1 MGETCYPSPPRLV
14 CFRLCHGGH
23 EEGQEGEQRDEG
35 HEGASHEEGHEEGQ
49 GDRGGL
55 RAEQWG
61 RFQKALAQ
69 QVLACRCGYSAGYGQ
84 VCFEA
89 GGSMT
94 ARSSLRVSSL
104 VGLVAPPP
112 SQALACRQR
121 SSWARW

>member
-1 MGETCYPSPPRLV
+1 MGV
-14 CFRLCHGGH
+14 CFCLCHGGH
-23 EEGQEGEQRDEG
+23 EAGRRDEEGGHEEVSHEGHEGHEEGEEGEQRDEG

-55 RAEQWG
+55 RAEQRG

-84 VCFEA
+84 GCFKA

-104 VGLVAPPP
+104 VWLVAPPP
-112 SQALACRQR
+112 S
-121 SSWARW
+121 

>member
-1 MGETCYPSPPRLV
+1 MGLKFETCYPSPPRLV

-23 EEGQEGEQRDEG
+23 EEGRRDEEGGHEEVSHEG
-35 HEGASHEEGHEEGQ
+35 HEGYEGHEEGHEEGQ

-61 RFQKALAQ
+61 GFQKALAQ

-84 VCFEA
+84 GCFEA

-94 ARSSLRVSSL
+94 AR
-104 VGLVAPPP
+104 P
-112 SQALACRQR
+112 
-121 SSWARW
+121 